1 MRPALGLAH
10 GKVALSES
18 DPRWNALFDAERGR
32 LVPAIGRH
40 IVDIQHFG
48 STSIPGIKAKPIL
61 DILVGLPDFATG
73 ALLIGPMQSLG
84 YDYVGT
90 EMVPNDHLFG
100 LGEPRTHLVH
110 AVVHGGHHWTRNLR
124 FRDQLRAQPAL
135 AEAYEALKIELA
147 ERFSGSRASYTAAKQ
162 AFIDRIA
169 DG

>member
-1 MRPALGLAH
+1 
-10 GKVALSES
+10 
-18 DPRWNALFDAERGR
+18 
-32 LVPAIGRH
+32 
-40 IVDIQHFG
+40 
-48 STSIPGIKAKPIL
+48 
-61 DILVGLPDFATG
+61 VGLPDFATG
-73 ALLIGPMQSLG
+73 ALLVEPMQSLG

-135 AEAYEALKIELA
+135 AEAYEALKVELA
-147 ERFSGSRASYTAAKQ
+147 ERFSDSRASYTAAKQ

>member
-10 GKVALSES
+10 GKVALADS
-18 DPRWNALFDAERGR
+18 DPRWDALFEAERSR
-32 LVPAIGRH
+32 LAAAIGAH

-73 ALLIGPMQSLG
+73 ALLVEPMRGLG
-84 YDYVGT
+84 YDCVGI

-110 AVVHGGHHWTRNLR
+110 AVVHGGYHWTRNLR

-135 AEAYEALKIELA
+135 AEAYEALKVDLA
-147 ERFSGSRASYTAAKQ
+147 QRFSDSRASYTAAKQ

-169 DG
+169 DA